1 MRARRALAWPLLL
14 AMACGGQKP
23 AGDSGGASSTEP
35 SEVRE
40 ARGLLGAGRYD
51 EVLARLQTST
61 APEAY
66 YLQAEAWAKKSET
79 APLPTPEALPPGSPR
94 DAVPAAP
101 EFKPE
106 ELQAIALYEKAAA
119 AMRQD
124 PSPRLGLA
132 RLLTPHAQRRYDA
145 EQAAAAAPKKAGKGN
160 PPATAAASPG
170 PDFSPARVAGE
181 YRAAVEA
188 SPKNAE
194 AIEALYAFAIRVGQI
209 DQADWALQTLMKRE
223 NENPDHALRYGDFLR
238 DVKKD
243 PMSAVSAYRQVLI
256 WRSDDAAV
264 KARIADVYINAGI
277 EHHAKGEYAS
287 ADARYQ
293 EAQKWIADRS
303 SDQYKRLQ
311 HEIDRLHRLRR

>member
-1 MRARRALAWPLLL
+1 LLAWPLLL

-23 AGDSGGASSTEP
+23 AGDSGAASTEP

-51 EVLARLQTST
+51 EVLARLKTST

-94 DAVPAAP
+94 DAVPVTP

-106 ELQAIALYEKAAA
+106 ELQAMALYEKAAA
-119 AMRQD
+119 GMRQE
-124 PSPRLGLA
+124 PGPRLGLA

-145 EQAAAAAPKKAGKGN
+145 EQAAAAAPKGK
-160 PPATAAASPG
+160 PSVVPSG

-181 YRAAVEA
+181 YRAAAEA

-194 AIEALYAFAIRVGQI
+194 AIEALYAFAVRVGQI
-209 DQADWALQTLMKRE
+209 DQADWALQTLMRRE
-223 NENPDHALRYGDFLR
+223 SENPDQALRYGDFLR

-243 PMSAVSAYRQVLI
+243 PMSAVSVYRQVLI

-264 KARIADVYINAGI
+264 KARIADIYIDAGI
-277 EHHAKGEYAS
+277 AHHAKGEYAS

-293 EAQKWIADRS
+293 DAQKWITDRS

-311 HEIDRLHRLRR
+311 HEIERLRRLRR